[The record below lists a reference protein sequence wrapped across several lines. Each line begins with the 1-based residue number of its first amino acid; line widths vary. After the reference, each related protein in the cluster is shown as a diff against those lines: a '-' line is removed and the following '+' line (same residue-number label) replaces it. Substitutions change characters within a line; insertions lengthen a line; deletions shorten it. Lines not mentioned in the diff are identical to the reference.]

1 MTDKSKNPAIDLS
14 IFAARLVRWLR
25 AADAAPQLSGAEA
38 SAMAVIVHSGGISP
52 SALAQLEQVR
62 RPTIT
67 KLVDGL
73 VLRGLVR
80 RDRHPQD
87 LRGSIIVATDAGRS
101 VWDAGQVRRV
111 APLIARVN
119 ALSLQ
124 ERSQLED
131 LMPLLDGLTRP
142 PRAEE

>member
-1 MTDKSKNPAIDLS
+1 
-14 IFAARLVRWLR
+14 
-25 AADAAPQLSGAEA
+25 
-38 SAMAVIVHSGGISP
+38 MAVIIHSGGISP

-119 ALSLQ
+119 ALSSL

-131 LMPLLDGLTRP
+131 LMPLLDTLTRP